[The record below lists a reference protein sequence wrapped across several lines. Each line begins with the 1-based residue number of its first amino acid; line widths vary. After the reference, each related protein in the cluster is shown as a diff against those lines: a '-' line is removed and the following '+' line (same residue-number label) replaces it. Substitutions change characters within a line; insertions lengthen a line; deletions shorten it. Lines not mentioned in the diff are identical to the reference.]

1 MVNKSLLHRVL
12 VGVALCCGASQL
24 SMAQR
29 PTLEPPLTP
38 VPPRVQPPAP
48 VGQVLSKDTDA
59 AKATAPPA
67 TVTRVA
73 VSRPQPLFLLNSEVI
88 IASDGIQPAQIKT
101 VMVYKGQDAPA
112 QWRELVTYGIINIT
126 SKQKIKVKSSTL
138 AAVGKKMGVS
148 GPVRYTIN
156 TMPVANA
163 DLRIALDAL
172 GEIKITRA
180 PESVVTTVAIGVR
193 APKPSTPRQDPPG
206 TIYIRGLAAY

>member
-1 MVNKSLLHRVL
+1 
-12 VGVALCCGASQL
+12 
-24 SMAQR
+24 
-29 PTLEPPLTP
+29 
-38 VPPRVQPPAP
+38 VPPRVQLPAP
-48 VGQVLSKDTDA
+48 VGHFLSKDTDA

-73 VSRPQPLFLLNSEVI
+73 VSRPQPIFLLNSEVI

-138 AAVGKKMGVS
+138 AAVGKKLGVS

-156 TMPVANA
+156 TMPVANV

-180 PESVVTTVAIGVR
+180 PESAATTVAIGVR
-193 APKPSTPRQDPPG
+193 APKPSALRQDPPG